1 MDFPT
6 ALLRDLLELSAS
18 IDDAGDGDL
27 DARLTALVTA
37 VRAAVPSYQGLSL
50 TVHDNGHPVN
60 LTSFPPTAAD
70 QAITTSMR
78 LPFTALSPQLDSRSR
93 VIFYAATP
101 GAFVDLAADLGHAL
115 GAPTVLSQHSPNPT
129 NDPDDDGQQD
139 DSRPRDG
146 QQGDRAGAAVIVLDA
161 DLPPP
166 TVVSQLTGLHEMAT
180 INQAIGVLIDRGH
193 HPDDAHAVLHRHAA
207 AAGLDTH
214 IYAARLLRR

>member
-115 GAPTVLSQHSPNPT
+115 GAPTILSTPSPALT
-129 NDPDDDGQQD
+129 IDPEDDGH
-139 DSRPRDG
+139 
-146 QQGDRAGAAVIVLDA
+146 QGDGERARVIVLDA